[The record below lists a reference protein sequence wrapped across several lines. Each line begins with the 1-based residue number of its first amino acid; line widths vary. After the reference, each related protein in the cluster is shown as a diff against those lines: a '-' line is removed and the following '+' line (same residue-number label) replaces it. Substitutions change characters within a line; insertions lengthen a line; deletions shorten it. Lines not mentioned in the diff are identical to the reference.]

1 MSDPKPQAHEKG
13 HYREHDSP
21 QDKRGDLETGTAP
34 AVLLEEVLQKILH
47 DSTLTPEDR
56 AALEKAVF
64 IARKLQRKPQG
75 GGR

>member
-1 MSDPKPQAHEKG
+1 MSQAHEKG

-21 QDKRGDLETGTAP
+21 QDRRGDLGTGHAP
-34 AVLLEEVLQKILH
+34 AVLLEEVLQKVLH
-47 DSTLTPEDR
+47 DSTITPEDR